1 MTCSSFP
8 RACTVG
14 ELLEQTTDLDVVIL
28 DLRLGD
34 GTSPRENVARL
45 AEHGIGTVVYTSGEH
60 PDLLRLAAR
69 AGTLGVV
76 LKSAPEEEI
85 VGAVRA
91 GGRGDTVL
99 TTEWAAAIDGDPN
112 LDAVDL
118 SPQLQRVLTLY
129 ASGGTSISVGEELG
143 VAPNTVNEYLKRIRQ
158 KYAMLLP
165 SPPERNWTSSSAPS
179 KTARCRCRSDLAPTS
194 DSGDDMTLPAVGT
207 QARGFAGTRERDR
220 ILQVMARFVGVG
232 YLAYFLISIPGFGA
246 PPGLV
251 ARWFTPVGIVLAF
264 GPGFCLLIAGFFDH
278 TQRPVRVLLY
288 LAPVG
293 SGGRAPVVCGMVR

>member
-1 MTCSSFP
+1 MRVTTDGNGP
-8 RACTVG
+8 AQTIRVGMVDDHRAPVWGIERILQDHDDLEFVASATTVG
-14 ELLEQTTDLDVVIL
+14 ELLGQTSDLDVVIL

-60 PDLLRLAAR
+60 PDLLRSAAR

-91 GGRGDTVL
+91 SGHGDTVL

-143 VAPNTVNEYLKRIRQ
+143 VAPDTVNEYLKRIRQ
-158 KYAMLLP
+158 KYADAGRPTRTKLDLFKRAVEDGWLP
-165 SPPERNWTSSSAPS
+165 MPH
-179 KTARCRCRSDLAPTS
+179 RSRTD
-194 DSGDDMTLPAVGT
+194 
-207 QARGFAGTRERDR
+207 
-220 ILQVMARFVGVG
+220 
-232 YLAYFLISIPGFGA
+232 
-246 PPGLV
+246 
-251 ARWFTPVGIVLAF
+251 
-264 GPGFCLLIAGFFDH
+264 
-278 TQRPVRVLLY
+278 
-288 LAPVG
+288 
-293 SGGRAPVVCGMVR
+293 

>member
-1 MTCSSFP
+1 MTDGGQGRVVRVGMVDDHRAPVWGIERILQDHDDLQFVSSGT
-8 RACTVG
+8 TVG

-60 PDLLRLAAR
+60 PDLLRSAAR

-143 VAPNTVNEYLKRIRQ
+143 VAPDTVNEYLKRIRQ
-158 KYAMLLP
+158 KYADAGRPTRTKLDLFKRAVEDGWLP
-165 SPPERNWTSSSAPS
+165 MP
-179 KTARCRCRSDLAPTS
+179 
-194 DSGDDMTLPAVGT
+194 
-207 QARGFAGTRERDR
+207 
-220 ILQVMARFVGVG
+220 
-232 YLAYFLISIPGFGA
+232 
-246 PPGLV
+246 
-251 ARWFTPVGIVLAF
+251 
-264 GPGFCLLIAGFFDH
+264 
-278 TQRPVRVLLY
+278 QRP
-288 LAPVG
+288 
-293 SGGRAPVVCGMVR
+293 RAD

>member
-1 MTCSSFP
+1 MRVTTDGNGP
-8 RACTVG
+8 AQTIRVGMVDDHRAPVWGIERILQDHDDLEFVASATTVG
-14 ELLEQTTDLDVVIL
+14 ELLGQTSDLDVVIL
-28 DLRLGD
+28 DLRVGD

-60 PDLLRLAAR
+60 PDLLRSAAR

-91 GGRGDTVL
+91 GGHGDTVL

-143 VAPNTVNEYLKRIRQ
+143 VAPDTVNEYLKRIRQ
-158 KYAMLLP
+158 KYADAGRPTRTKLDLFKRAVEDGWLP
-165 SPPERNWTSSSAPS
+165 MPH
-179 KTARCRCRSDLAPTS
+179 RSRTD
-194 DSGDDMTLPAVGT
+194 
-207 QARGFAGTRERDR
+207 
-220 ILQVMARFVGVG
+220 
-232 YLAYFLISIPGFGA
+232 
-246 PPGLV
+246 
-251 ARWFTPVGIVLAF
+251 
-264 GPGFCLLIAGFFDH
+264 
-278 TQRPVRVLLY
+278 
-288 LAPVG
+288 
-293 SGGRAPVVCGMVR
+293 